1 MIRYLTPLSWSTP
14 QTGRDRYASFF
25 CLSGV
30 WIKLSSV
37 SMIVQSPTCL
47 CLCLRCPSL
56 VSLWGSLRSANRLH
70 CFNGWC
76 SGRLQRH
83 HRTHPEIVRTSVLLF
98 CTDISVWICL
108 SSESCPAYLRQ
119 KIHLICIHIC
129 MNIYS
134 LWPESVSAAV
144 TATRRLRPPWRWQ
157 WEEIRATWPQ
167 CSAASSSSWPA
178 RRLIG
183 WATSAFSSSLLV
195 RLSHTHTHTKH
206 THISLNHCLSCDES
220 TVWRR
225 QYLFYI
231 YWSFGFCI
239 CSA

>member
-1 MIRYLTPLSWSTP
+1 MFRPPSAPSSDASRDCKNIRTFILHRHQCLNLPELWILSCILTSKN
-14 QTGRDRYASFF
+14 SFDYKQ
-25 CLSGV
+25 V
-30 WIKLSSV
+30 
-37 SMIVQSPTCL
+37 
-47 CLCLRCPSL
+47 
-56 VSLWGSLRSANRLH
+56 
-70 CFNGWC
+70 
-76 SGRLQRH
+76 
-83 HRTHPEIVRTSVLLF
+83 
-98 CTDISVWICL
+98 
-108 SSESCPAYLRQ
+108 
-119 KIHLICIHIC
+119 CIHIC